1 MPSATQMAAAKHGP
15 WVTAATEHSPEVPLL
30 QSTGMSANVV
40 FINIDWKA
48 SRHFKTLN
56 DNMKLLGN
64 TIANVVHNMNPTMI
78 CMCEVGEAT
87 NPLTE
92 EQMQQVSYQS
102 MHAWK
107 GAATQHFELRSMFQV
122 GAPYMTIYKDGPIQ
136 CFHHRILTDVY
147 NAKGLPRTAQ
157 TFLCCGPG
165 DDRFDLI
172 NVHAPSPGKKQK
184 EAAQHASP
192 GRHTQ

>member
-1 MPSATQMAAAKHGP
+1 MPSATQMAAARHGP
-15 WVTAATEHSPEVPLL
+15 WMIAATEHSQAVPLL

-87 NPLTE
+87 NPLTQ
-92 EQMQQVSYQS
+92 EQMQQVSTRGKELLQS
-102 MHAWK
+102 TSSYVACS
-107 GAATQHFELRSMFQV
+107 R
-122 GAPYMTIYKDGPIQ
+122 
-136 CFHHRILTDVY
+136 
-147 NAKGLPRTAQ
+147 
-157 TFLCCGPG
+157 
-165 DDRFDLI
+165 
-172 NVHAPSPGKKQK
+172 
-184 EAAQHASP
+184 
-192 GRHTQ
+192 

>member
-15 WVTAATEHSPEVPLL
+15 WMTAATEHSPEAPLL
-30 QSTGMSANVV
+30 QSTGKSVNVV

-48 SRHFKTLN
+48 SRHARLHA
-56 DNMKLLGN
+56 NMTRLGD

-87 NPLTE
+87 NPLTL

-107 GAATQHFELRSMFQV
+107 GAATEHFELRSMFQV
-122 GAPYMTIYKDGPIQ
+122 GAPYMTI
-136 CFHHRILTDVY
+136 
-147 NAKGLPRTAQ
+147 
-157 TFLCCGPG
+157 
-165 DDRFDLI
+165 
-172 NVHAPSPGKKQK
+172 
-184 EAAQHASP
+184 
-192 GRHTQ
+192 